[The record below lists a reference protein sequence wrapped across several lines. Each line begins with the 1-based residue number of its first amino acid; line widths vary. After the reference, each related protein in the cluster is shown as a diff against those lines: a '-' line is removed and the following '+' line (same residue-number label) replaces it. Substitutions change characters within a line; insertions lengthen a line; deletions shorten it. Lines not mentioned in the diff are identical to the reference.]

1 MQTLGYKCG
10 KVLFQSNSANDCA
23 IFRHKSFSLVMQP
36 LFEIWYLNRDAT
48 YSNFWLCFC
57 VQVSVVLDTQ
67 VFLPAPFS
75 WNRTTNWQHK
85 TSYGTGGI
93 KATPV
98 LICSWAHSELL
109 LIVLRVTWTS
119 SLIWVQSVPGFPGSL
134 ALGCLSNTASLCWTA
149 AHWTSQGPH
158 VHKGMFGW
166 IRYIA
171 THTPL
176 VCLFDSTNVI
186 WHLNWVREVPVS
198 RWTGI
203 RPGNSSI
210 ILVLRRPLR
219 LLETENVHGGGA
231 FQQFL
236 QTKASHFISFL

>member
-1 MQTLGYKCG
+1 
-10 KVLFQSNSANDCA
+10 
-23 IFRHKSFSLVMQP
+23 MQP
-36 LFEIWYLNRDAT
+36 LFDISIWTPHIATHDCIFMFKCQFCLTLKCFYL
-48 YSNFWLCFC
+48 
-57 VQVSVVLDTQ
+57 
-67 VFLPAPFS
+67 LPFAETEPQTDKKRER
-75 WNRTTNWQHK
+75 WHK
-85 TSYGTGGI
+85 TSYSTGGI

-98 LICSWAHSELL
+98 LICSQAHSKLL
-109 LIVLRVTWTS
+109 LIVLCVTWTS

-134 ALGCLSNTASLCWTA
+134 AQGCLSNTASLCWTA

-186 WHLNWVREVPVS
+186 WHLNWVREVPVVHWAQPADGDPS
-198 RWTGI
+198 RELFDYSGPEEAAETV
-203 RPGNSSI
+203 GNSK
-210 ILVLRRPLR
+210 RKWW
-219 LLETENVHGGGA
+219 

-236 QTKASHFISFL
+236 QTKASYFISFL

>member
-1 MQTLGYKCG
+1 M
-10 KVLFQSNSANDCA
+10 
-23 IFRHKSFSLVMQP
+23 
-36 LFEIWYLNRDAT
+36 
-48 YSNFWLCFC
+48 
-57 VQVSVVLDTQ
+57 
-67 VFLPAPFS
+67 FLPAPFS
-75 WNRTTNWQHK
+75 WNRTAKLTKKRERCHK
-85 TSYGTGGI
+85 TSYSTGGI

-98 LICSWAHSELL
+98 LIRSWAHSELL

-186 WHLNWVREVPVS
+186 WHLNWVREVPVV
-198 RWTGI
+198 RWAQPVNGDPSWELFDSSGPEEAAE
-203 RPGNSSI
+203 RDRNSEHTWWWGVTTVS
-210 ILVLRRPLR
+210 
-219 LLETENVHGGGA
+219 A
-231 FQQFL
+231 D
-236 QTKASHFISFL
+236 